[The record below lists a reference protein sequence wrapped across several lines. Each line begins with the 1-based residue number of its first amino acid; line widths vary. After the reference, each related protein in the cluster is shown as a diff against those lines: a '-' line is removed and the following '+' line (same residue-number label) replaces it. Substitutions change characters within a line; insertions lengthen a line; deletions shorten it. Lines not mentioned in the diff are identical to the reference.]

1 MKTKTLRRRRRPG
14 MLASSAQAAIDDIA
28 NFRSPLQL
36 AGPMIGVRR
45 QRSFDRHN
53 L

>member
-1 MKTKTLRRRRRPG
+1 MKTKRCAVAAGLA